1 MMSLL
6 DFMLLL
12 DLCSLAVGDGS
23 VLQPQHAAALVQ
35 ADYVINVANIGGI
48 TSVGL
53 YQVQAL
59 QPAMSPRPCSTQP

>member
-1 MMSLL
+1 MMFLL

-12 DLCSLAVGDGS
+12 DLCSLAAGDGS
-23 VLQPQHAAALVQ
+23 VLQPQHAAASVQ

-53 YQVQAL
+53 YQVRAL